1 LCDKVSITGKNGT
14 RERDMWEP
22 TGKKATDKA
31 TGAKLVEQRM
41 TTQTDSLRWEVS
53 LNGEVLGYVDS
64 YLGYVDKKAPGS
76 RIVHSRKQKTMW
88 SYVKVRK
95 EGMAYQRTEFRNATR
110 ARAVY
115 CLVNY

>member
-1 LCDKVSITGKNGT
+1 
-14 RERDMWEP
+14 MWEY

-31 TGAKLVEQRM
+31 TGATLRQQSMDVKHG
-41 TTQTDSLRWEVS
+41 DSTRWEVS
-53 LNGEVLGYVDS
+53 LNGEVIGYVDS

-76 RIVHSRKQKTMW
+76 RIVHSRTEKTMW

-95 EGMAYQRTEFRNATR
+95 EGMPYQRTQYRNATR